1 MWFVT
6 NKTNCIK
13 LKKFEKEIIIPLFT
27 ELLNYKRQSDYS
39 DFVKYLNAKNI
50 NNQNDALIYICKRKV
65 NKIKFIDCVNKIIS
79 DYTYEQIRWYFYI
92 YLIQNKQIKE
102 KQTSIDFFKIPEPF
116 KMIFIDFFYNKF
128 FSNDKIWSFLDTSSF
143 SRSDFHN
150 NFKNENRLFVC
161 PYCDI
166 DTTLNIGN
174 NQIEHFWP
182 KSQFPFLA
190 MNALNLISSCHSCN
204 MPFEGKGTSVRTPIS
219 TPYTKQIGNYVKFI
233 MNISKEQIDIST
245 NLQDISNYV
254 YLLNLKNRYANPQIY
269 NYLLN
274 LGNSLY
280 SNIIQY
286 ENNLGKKLTDSE
298 LNNYIATAKKHDK
311 KHIPLYF
318 ALMSIYN
325 NYDNY
330 ILYLHNIKS

>member
-1 MWFVT
+1 
-6 NKTNCIK
+6 
-13 LKKFEKEIIIPLFT
+13 
-27 ELLNYKRQSDYS
+27 
-39 DFVKYLNAKNI
+39 
-50 NNQNDALIYICKRKV
+50 
-65 NKIKFIDCVNKIIS
+65 
-79 DYTYEQIRWYFYI
+79 
-92 YLIQNKQIKE
+92 
-102 KQTSIDFFKIPEPF
+102 
-116 KMIFIDFFYNKF
+116 MI
-128 FSNDKIWSFLDTSSF
+128 
-143 SRSDFHN
+143 
-150 NFKNENRLFVC
+150 
-161 PYCDI
+161 
-166 DTTLNIGN
+166 
-174 NQIEHFWP
+174 
-182 KSQFPFLA
+182 
-190 MNALNLISSCHSCN
+190 
-204 MPFEGKGTSVRTPIS
+204 
-219 TPYTKQIGNYVKFI
+219 YVKFI

-280 SNIIQY
+280 SDIIQY

>member
-1 MWFVT
+1 M
-6 NKTNCIK
+6 
-13 LKKFEKEIIIPLFT
+13 
-27 ELLNYKRQSDYS
+27 
-39 DFVKYLNAKNI
+39 
-50 NNQNDALIYICKRKV
+50 
-65 NKIKFIDCVNKIIS
+65 
-79 DYTYEQIRWYFYI
+79 
-92 YLIQNKQIKE
+92 
-102 KQTSIDFFKIPEPF
+102 
-116 KMIFIDFFYNKF
+116 
-128 FSNDKIWSFLDTSSF
+128 
-143 SRSDFHN
+143 
-150 NFKNENRLFVC
+150 
-161 PYCDI
+161 
-166 DTTLNIGN
+166 NIGN

-190 MNALNLISSCHSCN
+190 MNALNLISSCHSRN

-280 SNIIQY
+280 SDIIQY
-286 ENNLGKKLTDSE
+286 ENNLGKKITDSE
-298 LNNYIATAKKHDK
+298 LNNYITTAKKHDK